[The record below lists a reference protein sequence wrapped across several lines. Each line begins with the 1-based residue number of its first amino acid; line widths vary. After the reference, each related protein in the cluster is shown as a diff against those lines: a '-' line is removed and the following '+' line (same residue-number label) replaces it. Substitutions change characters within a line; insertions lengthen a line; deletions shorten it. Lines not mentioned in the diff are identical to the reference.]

1 MDVGLHPRDRIIYTV
16 SLLDDPIHRLATYF
30 STLLISIDKPSCSYH
45 LNDIRPFGK
54 FLKVSQSPLARME
67 SRMICKHM

>member
-16 SLLDDPIHRLATYF
+16 SLLDDPVYPLATCF
-30 STLLISIDKPSCSYH
+30 STLLICIDKPSCSYH
-45 LNDIRPFGK
+45 LNDIRLFDK
-54 FLKVSQSPLARME
+54 FLKVSQSPLARIE